1 MRRLYDIIWKHTPF
15 FVRHFHENCVSIWMF
30 MLIFC
35 VFFSHTHSIFAA
47 LFFWVI
53 SVLSRS
59 LEFYFIPVALS
70 LHFLLINFKLN
81 IIIIIIVHIRLLMRH
96 NSIVIRWYLWVQVII
111 IFHLQLSFS
120 FFLFPPYL
128 PLIHAHSASLFAS
141 DSLYSFIALLHFG
154 FFFHVFFSLSLS
166 SCYCFYFL
174 CSVWFFIC
182 FTHSKWLSF
191 EVWSVVPV
199 CICIGSH
206 SSLVRINL
214 RFLHYSYWKLLI
226 VSTNWLKYLYPY
238 SRCKAAT
245 VLPHRFSIRH
255 CSCSENKMSKTY
267 NLKCSKW

>member
-1 MRRLYDIIWKHTPF
+1 METHAIFRSAFSWKLRLHLDVHAHF
-15 FVRHFHENCVSIWMF
+15 FF
-30 MLIFC
+30 

-111 IFHLQLSFS
+111 IFHLQFSFS

-154 FFFHVFFSLSLS
+154 FFSCVFSLSLS
-166 SCYCFYFL
+166 SCFCFCFL

-182 FTHSKWLSF
+182 LTHSKCLSF
-191 EVWSVVPV
+191 EVLCRCASVSDLILLWFIS
-199 CICIGSH
+199 ICDFFITPTENCWLFQQTGSSTCTHIRGAKQQQYYRIGSLFGTAH
-206 SSLVRINL
+206 A
-214 RFLHYSYWKLLI
+214 
-226 VSTNWLKYLYPY
+226 P
-238 SRCKAAT
+238 
-245 VLPHRFSIRH
+245 
-255 CSCSENKMSKTY
+255 KT
-267 NLKCSKW
+267 KWAKHII

>member
-1 MRRLYDIIWKHTPF
+1 
-15 FVRHFHENCVSIWMF
+15 
-30 MLIFC
+30 
-35 VFFSHTHSIFAA
+35 
-47 LFFWVI
+47 
-53 SVLSRS
+53 
-59 LEFYFIPVALS
+59 
-70 LHFLLINFKLN
+70 
-81 IIIIIIVHIRLLMRH
+81 MRH

-111 IFHLQLSFS
+111 IFHLQFSFS

-154 FFFHVFFSLSLS
+154 FFFMCFFTRSSYSFAFSLALLLLFFVL
-166 SCYCFYFL
+166 CMILYLFY
-174 CSVWFFIC
+174 
-182 FTHSKWLSF
+182 TF
-191 EVWSVVPV
+191 EMVECWSVAPV

-226 VSTNWLKYLYPY
+226 VSTNWLKYLDPY

>member
-1 MRRLYDIIWKHTPF
+1 METHAIFRSAFSWKLRLHLDVYAHF
-15 FVRHFHENCVSIWMF
+15 FLC
-30 MLIFC
+30 
-35 VFFSHTHSIFAA
+35 FFSHTHSIFAA

-59 LEFYFIPVALS
+59 LEFYSIPVALS

-111 IFHLQLSFS
+111 IFHLQFSFS

-154 FFFHVFFSLSLS
+154 FFSCVFFFLPLFLLLLLFLVL
-166 SCYCFYFL
+166 CMILYLFY
-174 CSVWFFIC
+174 
-182 FTHSKWLSF
+182 TF
-191 EVWSVVPV
+191 EMVELWSVVPV